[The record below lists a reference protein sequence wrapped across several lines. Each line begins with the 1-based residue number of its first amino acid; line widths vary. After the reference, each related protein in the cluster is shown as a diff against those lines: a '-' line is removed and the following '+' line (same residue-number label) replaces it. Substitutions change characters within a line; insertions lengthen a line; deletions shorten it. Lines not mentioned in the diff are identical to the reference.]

1 MLPHLGV
8 NILISL
14 PRSCV
19 ACGSV
24 RPMADMGDSGTNGV
38 ISCEINK
45 ILFAFIVY
53 FATNIFRGLQK
64 YKKKD
69 KLAN

>member
-1 MLPHLGV
+1 
-8 NILISL
+8 
-14 PRSCV
+14 
-19 ACGSV
+19 
-24 RPMADMGDSGTNGV
+24 MADMGDSGTNGV

-45 ILFAFIVY
+45 ILFAFIVN
-53 FATNIFRGLQK
+53 FATNIFHGLQK